1 MRRPLLLGAAWTAS
15 AAAAVGLGFLAVS
28 LVDASASPGT
38 SLAGAT
44 GTATPPATT
53 STAVPTGDPTATSAP
68 SALPATGE
76 YVTVGGTVYADCS
89 SGSPVVAGA
98 PAAGW
103 SVDDSPDPGEMEFES
118 GEQKVEV
125 HVLCTDGV
133 PTFVPDDSNTTS
145 AGAPSAGPT
154 GSPSASVPSA
164 PSTSGGG
171 HGSDDPPGDDD
182 GGDSG
187 GGHGS
192 DDPPG
197 DDNGGDRG
205 GDDSG
210 GHGSDD

>member
-1 MRRPLLLGAAWTAS
+1 MTRPLLLGAAWTAS

-44 GTATPPATT
+44 GTATPAATT
-53 STAVPTGDPTATSAP
+53 SVAAPPADPTSTRPP

-76 YVTVGGTVYADCS
+76 YVTAGGTVYADCS

-125 HVLCTDGV
+125 YVLCTDGV
-133 PTFVPDDSNTTS
+133 PTFVPDDSNSTS
-145 AGAPSAGPT
+145 GGAPSAGPT
-154 GSPSASVPSA
+154 GGPSA

-171 HGSDDPPGDDD
+171 HGSDDPPGDDN

-187 GGHGS
+187 GGSGS